1 MGEFAAHLYGWI
13 QLLSRG
19 AVAALA
25 ARGVGS
31 VLVLVFGRKLLQY
44 DFQLVNEDSFGI
56 IAQMMVS
63 LLVLLGLKV
72 MNIQST
78 LFFSFMNSKFDYI

>member
-1 MGEFAAHLYGWI
+1 MGEFAAHLYGWT

-19 AVAALA
+19 AVAALV

-31 VLVLVFGRKLLQY
+31 VLVLVFGRTLIQY
-44 DFQLVNEDSFGI
+44 DFQFVNENSFGI
-56 IAQMMVS
+56 IAQLMVS

-72 MNIQST
+72 N
-78 LFFSFMNSKFDYI
+78 